1 MPQCKFGSG
10 KNSFHLKERVFILR
24 SVLLFISDTQL
35 RWHDYGCCDTYG
47 QLSLTLQS
55 AYVVVLK
62 REASGADTKIVFP
75 YKYAIQW

>member
-1 MPQCKFGSG
+1 MPQCKLCSG
-10 KNSFHLKERVFILR
+10 KNSFHLKERVKCF
-24 SVLLFISDTQL
+24 VSDTQL
-35 RWHDYGCCDTYG
+35 RWHDSGCCDTYG